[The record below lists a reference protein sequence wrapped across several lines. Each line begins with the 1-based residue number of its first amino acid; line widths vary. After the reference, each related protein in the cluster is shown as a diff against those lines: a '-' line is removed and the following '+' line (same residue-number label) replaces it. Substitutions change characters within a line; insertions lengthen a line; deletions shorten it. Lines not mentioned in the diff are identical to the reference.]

1 MMEFEVAAAALQE
14 LTSQFELVFPRSPD
28 QLDDVFRLRYQV
40 YCLERGFEPARNG
53 RESDRFDP
61 YARHALVRHL
71 ASHQAVGTVRLVTP
85 VAGDSS
91 LPMPINKVCDPALL
105 QHLPRTRTA
114 EISRFA
120 LSKHYRTNSGVTGS
134 LLRLFLMRGVIALSS
149 EMGLTHWCAL
159 MEPCLMRL
167 LRATSIHFQPLGGPV
182 QHHGLR
188 QPAVGVIA
196 DVLTRSAREQPLFWD
211 FVTEGGRHGDA
222 RRLELAA

>member
-1 MMEFEVAAAALQE
+1 MELEVAAAALQE
-14 LTSQFELVFPRSPD
+14 LTSRFELVFPRSPG

-61 YARHALVRHL
+61 FARHALVRDR
-71 ASHQAVGTVRLVTP
+71 ASHQPVGTVRLVP
-85 VAGDSS
+85 PAPGDIL
-91 LPMPINKVCDPALL
+91 LPFPINKVCDPALL
-105 QHLPRTRTA
+105 RHLPPRRTA

-120 LSKHYRTNSGVTGS
+120 LSKSYRTDRGVTGS

-149 EMGLTHWCAL
+149 ELGLTHWCAL

-182 QHHGLR
+182 EHHGLR
-188 QPAVGVIA
+188 QPAVAVITE
-196 DVLTRSAREQPLFWD
+196 VLTRSAREQPLFWD
-211 FVTEGGRHGDA
+211 FVTEGGRHGDV